1 MKFCSV
7 RVRITANRRK
17 LRKVLLLLTN
27 RIPSYRYE
35 SESES
40 QSVYEYESQSVY
52 EYEYEYEYVFFDA
65 TASTVSDPSD
75 VGSNFATPVVF
86 QRDSGLRH
94 PSHPKR
100 S

>member
-17 LRKVLLLLTN
+17 LRKVLLLLTI
-27 RIPSYRYE
+27 RIPSYEYE
-35 SESES
+35 SES
-40 QSVYEYESQSVY
+40 VYESV
-52 EYEYEYEYVFFDA
+52 YEYEYEYVFFDA